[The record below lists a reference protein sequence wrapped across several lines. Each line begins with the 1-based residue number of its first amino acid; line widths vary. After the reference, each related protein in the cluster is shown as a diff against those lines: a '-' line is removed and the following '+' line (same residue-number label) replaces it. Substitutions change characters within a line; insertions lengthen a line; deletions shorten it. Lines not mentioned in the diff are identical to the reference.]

1 MADTEKKVRTLSGRV
16 VGNKM
21 DKTVT
26 VLLERK
32 VKHPIYGK
40 YVKRSTKLHAHD
52 ERNECQIGDWV
63 TIKETRPFSKS
74 KTFEL
79 VSIDERATQV

>member
-1 MADTEKKVRTLSGRV
+1 MSDTQKNVRTLSGKV
-16 VGNKM
+16 VSDKM
-21 DKTVT
+21 DKTIT
-26 VLLERK
+26 ILMERQ

-52 ERNECQIGDWV
+52 ANNECNIGDVV
-63 TIKETRPFSKS
+63 TVKETKPFSKS

-79 VSIDERATQV
+79 VSIDVKATQI

>member
-1 MADTEKKVRTLSGRV
+1 MADTDKQVRTLSGRV
-16 VGNKM
+16 ISNKM

-63 TIKETRPFSKS
+63 TIKETRPLSKS